1 MNKKEMIFEIMNL
14 YDEKEMLN
22 IQINNLNSEIRR
34 MKSNKLDKEFN
45 STEYKM
51 IEIAKELLL
60 KNCLYSWHK
69 VYVAYDEEK
78 DTYTAEKYEKWLEQ
92 KLIKDE
98 IPENLSVE
106 EFKTVLE
113 DELHEMYEREKEE
126 EIRKKKAERE
136 ENE

>member
-14 YDEKEMLN
+14 YDENAMLN
-22 IQINNLNSEIRR
+22 IQIDNLISENAKL
-34 MKSNKLDKEFN
+34 KSNKLDKEFN
-45 STEYKM
+45 STDYKM

-60 KNCLYSWHK
+60 KNCFYSWHK

-106 EFKTVLE
+106 EFKIVLD
-113 DELHEMYEREKEE
+113 DELHEMYEKEKEE
-126 EIRKKKAERE
+126 AIKRKKAERE

>member
-14 YDEKEMLN
+14 YDENAMLN
-22 IQINNLNSEIRR
+22 IQIDNLISENAKL
-34 MKSNKLDKEFN
+34 KSNKLDKEFN
-45 STEYKM
+45 STDYKM
-51 IEIAKELLL
+51 IEVAKIYLL
-60 KNCLYSWHK
+60 KECLYSWNT
-69 VYVAYDEEK
+69 VYVIYDEEK

-106 EFKTVLE
+106 EFKIVLD
-113 DELHEMYEREKEE
+113 DELHEMYEKEKEE
-126 EIRKKKAERE
+126 AIKRKKAERE